1 LKQAE
6 NYRSISVLP
15 WSAFGGNIGWLAADI
30 GRQAGIEFVQEKRL
44 EGATDV
50 EACIRSCASR
60 GAKRKQEGLAD

>member
-50 EACIRSCASR
+50 EACIR
-60 GAKRKQEGLAD
+60 